1 VKFVGSDRA
10 YEHLETYPGD
20 DMDGNAW
27 QFQIGTRPALV
38 VGPSYEGGVGTSQQ
52 QIDWVIDVFERNPNL
67 PGVLLIHDMIEHF
80 QVYNSVVLQM
90 PTVAPNLF
98 LTAQGHI
105 QQDIKFVQDIEGF
118 QVMRTVSDWSHTDS
132 PGGSYFA
139 VLRFYL
145 EPGQQ
150 DEVEAFTA
158 TRRSSTMSSQMRTR
172 RLRDKFL
179 LSPSH
184 QRGVVAARGSGR
196 RCPDATAA
204 ALRRGSGLG
213 RARHVS

>member
-1 VKFVGSDRA
+1 VAGFNQFFGEAALEALEVKFVGSDRA

-27 QFQIGTRPALV
+27 QFQIGTRPVLV

-105 QQDIKFVQDIEGF
+105 QQDIKFVQEIEGF
-118 QVMRTVSDWSHTDS
+118 QVMRTVSDWSRTDS

-139 VLRFYL
+139 LRSFASIWNQ
-145 EPGQQ
+145 G
-150 DEVEAFTA
+150 F
-158 TRRSSTMSSQMRTR
+158 RRIEQWQRSQCI
-172 RLRDKFL
+172 LW
-179 LSPSH
+179 
-184 QRGVVAARGSGR
+184 SGPWPR
-196 RCPDATAA
+196 FRF
-204 ALRRGSGLG
+204 RSRW
-213 RARHVS
+213 